1 MGRIKIDVMRAQ
13 QCLEF
18 LFKRRLA
25 RMFFLRSAGGSP
37 ASVLAMKIRERCCHA
52 RAERSICFPLPSCL
66 LRPTVPHTSLFRS
79 AGGSPAWVL
88 AMKIR
93 EPCCHA

>member
-25 RMFFLRSAGGSP
+25 MMFFLRSAGGPP
-37 ASVLAMKIRERCCHA
+37 ASVLAMKIRERLLS
-52 RAERSICFPLPSCL
+52 RIERSEASAFLLPSSTSSISFTSCASYLSSVL
-66 LRPTVPHTSLFRS
+66 LRKPRPDR
-79 AGGSPAWVL
+79 GGR
-88 AMKIR
+88 K
-93 EPCCHA
+93 